1 MIRPGPVVVGGE
13 DSTGRPPEG
22 EAVVVRPLVVA
33 IVAAMW
39 VVVLAPPLLRSW
51 SRDRRSA
58 SAIGARPR
66 LRPTRYPDTPR
77 RRFGADLT
85 QRPRD
90 FRANAPTE
98 GSLLPPERSRAVRTA
113 VRCRRRNVLFAFVVT
128 ISVTAVG
135 GFGWGSA
142 ILVAVNVFADGFF
155 VLYVVLLVRLRRA
168 EERRAMWELWSRA
181 A

>member
-1 MIRPGPVVVGGE
+1 M
-13 DSTGRPPEG
+13 
-22 EAVVVRPLVVA
+22 
-33 IVAAMW
+33 
-39 VVVLAPPLLRSW
+39 
-51 SRDRRSA
+51 
-58 SAIGARPR
+58 
-66 LRPTRYPDTPR
+66 
-77 RRFGADLT
+77 
-85 QRPRD
+85 
-90 FRANAPTE
+90 
-98 GSLLPPERSRAVRTA
+98 PPERSRAVRTA

-168 EERRAMWELWSRA
+168 EERRAMWELCSRA